1 MSTNMPKHEETSLLT
16 IAKIRKGP
24 KGEDLYLFNE
34 RQRIYTLS
42 EQAAA
47 TAPSRHTQVAPA
59 VALRQACQ
67 QVPPVPRVQRACGAM
82 TTTRRQRTPSPGGSD
97 AEHQY

>member
-1 MSTNMPKHEETSLLT
+1 MSTNMSKHEQTSLLT

-34 RQRIYTLS
+34 RQRIDSLS

-47 TAPSRHTQVAPA
+47 TAPAMPSLAADAKENEPLQVTLDLERGTVLNLPPPRPTSRA
-59 VALRQACQ
+59 ALY
-67 QVPPVPRVQRACGAM
+67 PLPVCA
-82 TTTRRQRTPSPGGSD
+82 
-97 AEHQY
+97 